1 MKNTK
6 LTEYVERYL
15 DGKLKDGDLWEFKV
29 NLEKD
34 KELARELKLQ
44 QELREMLIDTDKMQV
59 RNTINEIF
67 SKSTNINLFSQ
78 KWKLQAI
85 AAAVVIMML
94 VGGGLLFNH
103 MQSPGSSNMAIYEE
117 YFNVD
122 EELFTVRAGG
132 EVNNSNALTKGLE
145 AYNNSDFET
154 ALSLFNKN
162 SDNMAAKLYAGFS
175 YMELEKFDKAEITFK
190 EIITNNNNLFIDQAE
205 FNLAL
210 CYVATDNLADAKLLL
225 TTIINGKTAY
235 SSKAQE
241 LLRDIERQ

>member
-29 NLEKD
+29 NLETNN
-34 KELARELKLQ
+34 ELAQELKLQ
-44 QELREMLIDTDKMQV
+44 QELKEMLVDTDKMQL
-59 RNTINEIF
+59 RNTINKIYTQNA
-67 SKSTNINLFSQ
+67 STGVFSQ

-85 AAAVVIMML
+85 AAAVIIMML
-94 VGGGLLFNH
+94 IGGGLLFNH
-103 MQSPGSSNMAIYEE
+103 MQSSGSSNMALYEE

-122 EELFTVRAGG
+122 KELFTVRAG
-132 EVNNSNALTKGLE
+132 NTNKSNALTEGLK
-145 AYNNSDFET
+145 AYNNNDFST
-154 ALSLFNKN
+154 ALTLFNKN
-162 SDNMAAKLYAGFS
+162 SDNMAVKLYAGFS
-175 YMELEKFDKAEITFK
+175 YMELAKFDKAEIMFN

-210 CYVATDNLADAKLLL
+210 CYVATDNLADAKVLL

-241 LLRDIERQ
+241 LLRELKKQ